1 MLKKEKLEEFGFF
14 CLPSLILFFAKL
26 DIHSLW
32 TTTVHKE
39 LHIHKPKLHIFFFLR
54 SRNAG
59 KDQVKLKKKKKKLFK
74 NAKSLLSLDYCAFSA
89 VVTETLLFLHID

>member
-39 LHIHKPKLHIFFFLR
+39 LHIHKPKLHIFFFKIKERRQR
-54 SRNAG
+54 SG
-59 KDQVKLKKKKKKLFK
+59 EIKKKKKKKLFK